1 MVVLLTFP
9 IDREKAV
16 RLGAAARW
24 QDWPLHQGGLVAP
37 GESFLIGERAGET
50 LLPRGHSLMDEARAE
65 NERLKELVAVEGVAT
80 FDPATLPWSVVDI
93 PGLEMPLPPLE
104 DMFFVDYERTPCASL
119 DAAMIDHGLGQRR
132 TGREPSFH
140 FGGIQ
145 LDVGPI
151 VRADNLKVMAGRIW
165 RWLVHFFNPLL
176 HRGGASR
183 GILQAQ
189 PGLRHGNQSPDFPAA
204 RPDDLGGGAHE

>member
-9 IDREKAV
+9 IDREKAA

-24 QDWPLHQGGLVAP
+24 QEWPLHQGGLVAP

-65 NERLKELVAVEGVAT
+65 NERLKERLDVNLFTGR
-80 FDPATLPWSVVDI
+80 ATLGVPYD
-93 PGLEMPLPPLE
+93 PR
-104 DMFFVDYERTPCASL
+104 RTPCASL
-119 DAAMIDHGLGQRR
+119 DASMIQRGFGQRR

-140 FGGIQ
+140 FGGVQ
-145 LDVGPI
+145 LGVEPI
-151 VRADNLKVMAGRIW
+151 VRADDFKALARRFG

-176 HRGGASR
+176 HRGGVSR

-189 PGLRHGNQSPDFPAA
+189 PGLRHGNQSPDFPAV
-204 RPDDLGGGAHE
+204 RPDDLGEGAAHE